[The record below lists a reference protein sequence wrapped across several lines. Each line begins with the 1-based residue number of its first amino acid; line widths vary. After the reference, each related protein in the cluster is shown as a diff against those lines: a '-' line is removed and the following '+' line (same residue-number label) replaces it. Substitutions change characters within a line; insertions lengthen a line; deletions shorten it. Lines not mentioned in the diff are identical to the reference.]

1 MYRNNEWDE
10 LQCCDSTLYDIQCE
24 LRDFVITSTHRVG
37 LHGEHTKGGTSG
49 IKRVGVYRECMVA
62 EYHKSRSHTAGIV
75 TNIITKPLRS
85 VAPQVMTSRVLQATE
100 KWFGS

>member
-49 IKRVGVYRECMVA
+49 IKRVGVHRECMVT
-62 EYHKSRSHTAGIV
+62 EYHKSRSHSTGIIK
-75 TNIITKPLRS
+75 NIITHASCS
-85 VAPQVMTSRVLQATE
+85 VAPQVMTNRVLQAPGE
-100 KWFGS
+100 RFGS

>member
-1 MYRNNEWDE
+1 MRAP
-10 LQCCDSTLYDIQCE
+10 
-24 LRDFVITSTHRVG
+24 RFVITSTHRVG

-49 IKRVGVYRECMVA
+49 IKRVGVHRECMVA

-85 VAPQVMTSRVLQATE
+85 VAPQVMTSRVLQAPGE
-100 KWFGS
+100 RFGS